1 MSLMIAFGEKTRSSD
16 REFVVLHE
24 LMGILH
30 PLVAS
35 MPPTRWQDMPLKAVE
50 RPASRTSPSGIP
62 SDSRACHQQS
72 LSQSIR
78 FFFFV
83 FLFLWFWVTK
93 PFLPFTFVLAR
104 VFPLG
109 PF

>member
-1 MSLMIAFGEKTRSSD
+1 MIAFGDKTRSSD

-78 FFFFV
+78 FFFFGFHFRACWGTEPYV
-83 FLFLWFWVTK
+83 ALHYVI
-93 PFLPFTFVLAR
+93 AR
-104 VFPLG
+104 VFPVG
-109 PF
+109 PCQ